1 MTFWKLIDHSYVQ
14 SPFSAITKHIDNCIL
29 EDTLQFYILR
39 TWINMRTKSF
49 IKTSVTSLKRKSI
62 KVPGKRRAAQ
72 KSMRALGRTLHQNRN
87 QVSLIL
93 CAFFLSNLAFRSNT
107 VLNGIFQ
114 TISTTIYLL
123 FCLLI
128 NIRYITDLEVYLGL
142 LRFFIRTSKI
152 FMRLGVLFLPSKGS
166 YYVLIFHEKCL
177 PKQTEKIILDVNNCL

>member
-1 MTFWKLIDHSYVQ
+1 
-14 SPFSAITKHIDNCIL
+14 
-29 EDTLQFYILR
+29 
-39 TWINMRTKSF
+39 MRTKSF

-166 YYVLIFHEKCL
+166 YYVLIFHEKCV
-177 PKQTEKIILDVNNCL
+177 PKKTEKIILDVNNCL